1 MRRPTSVTA
10 RRMHRRPNSVG
21 DQALTRVDYVEHIDC
36 WRAAWLLV
44 ERHGADAPVQ
54 AALRIDELA
63 KLDDEAGVLVWRN
76 VLHAVDE
83 LQRTEPRT
91 GEGRH

>member
-1 MRRPTSVTA
+1 MQRPTPVTA
-10 RRMHRRPNSVG
+10 RRMHRRPNSDG
-21 DQALTRVDYVEHIDC
+21 DEALTRVDDVDHIDC

-44 ERHGADAPVQ
+44 GRHGADASVQ

-63 KLDDEAGVLVWRN
+63 KLDDEAGVVVWQN
-76 VLHAVDE
+76 ILHAKDE
-83 LQRTEPRT
+83 LQRTQPRT